1 MIGLSRLSATKA
13 AAITALPPL
22 HRLTQLTLSRFY
34 SGAASTAQPQ
44 LDYSSSDYYYY
55 DYNNHKS
62 KAPSAKK
69 HVFAERLSKLLEVPH
84 ISIATLVRQDLSP
97 RSSLYKQIA
106 NAVNC
111 GELVPED
118 IIFGLLSKRLED
130 GYYQGENGFIL
141 DGIPRS
147 PIQAEILD
155 QLAEIDLVVN
165 FKCSEDGLL
174 KHREEANWKE
184 KIQLYVEQVV
194 FNSHFSVLPCIPVD
208 AS

>member
-62 KAPSAKK
+62 RRDRLARSPKPDSENSGPIRPVQWVFLGSPSAKK

-97 RSSLYKQIA
+97 RSSLYKQVLTSIFFCFCYDCEI
-106 NAVNC
+106 VN
-111 GELVPED
+111 
-118 IIFGLLSKRLED
+118 
-130 GYYQGENGFIL
+130 
-141 DGIPRS
+141 
-147 PIQAEILD
+147 
-155 QLAEIDLVVN
+155 
-165 FKCSEDGLL
+165 
-174 KHREEANWKE
+174 
-184 KIQLYVEQVV
+184 
-194 FNSHFSVLPCIPVD
+194 
-208 AS
+208 